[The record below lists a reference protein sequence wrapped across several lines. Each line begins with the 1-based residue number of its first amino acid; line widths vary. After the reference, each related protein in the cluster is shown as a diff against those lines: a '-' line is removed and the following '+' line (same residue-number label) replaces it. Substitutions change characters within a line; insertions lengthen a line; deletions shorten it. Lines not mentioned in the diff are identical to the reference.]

1 MVQATFSCHIYAAW
15 RGNCQ
20 DNAPV
25 KSFLELLKRERI
37 RRRIYPTK
45 DAARADA
52 FDYIEMLYNPT
63 TTAIVPMTICRL

>member
-1 MVQATFSCHIYAAW
+1 MAQATFSCHVYAAW
-15 RGNCQ
+15 RGNCL
-20 DNAPV
+20 DNASV
-25 KSFLELLKRERI
+25 ESVFGLLKRERI

-63 TTAIVPMTICRL
+63 NTAIVSMTICRL